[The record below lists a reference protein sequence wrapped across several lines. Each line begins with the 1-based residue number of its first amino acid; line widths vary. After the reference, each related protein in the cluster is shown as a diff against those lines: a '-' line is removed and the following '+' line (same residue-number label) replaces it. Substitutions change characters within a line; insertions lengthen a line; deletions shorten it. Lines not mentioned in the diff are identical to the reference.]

1 MNEQIPRRFF
11 SSLYDLSF
19 HTFITPK
26 IIQVVYVLCLAA
38 VGLTS
43 CGFLLS
49 GFQPSYGLFGSS
61 GPSLLSIVGHI
72 IAAPIIFVAGSIAAR
87 LYLEFVI
94 AVFRI
99 AENTESLR
107 KNGEPAS
114 RS

>member
-1 MNEQIPRRFF
+1 MTEPTPRRFF

-26 IIQVVYVLCLAA
+26 IIQIVYVLCLII
-38 VGLTS
+38 VGLIS
-43 CGFLLS
+43 FGFLLS
-49 GFQPSYGLFGSS
+49 GFQSSYGLFGSS
-61 GPSLLSIVGHI
+61 GPSFLSIVGHI
-72 IAAPIIFVAGSIAAR
+72 IVAPLIFIAGSIGVR

-107 KNGEPAS
+107 QSGEQES
-114 RS
+114 RL